1 METQELISNVNQ
13 KPVQLSGFF
22 ELLRESLGIVKERFW
37 IYLGIILI
45 PTIGISIIIVLLAV
59 GASLLTAL
67 FAVSG
72 FKWAFLIILLMLVAI
87 VVIWP
92 TLAILYVAKERNRD
106 VGVFEALRKT
116 FPKILPAYWI
126 SLLVN
131 LAVSAGFFFFVIP
144 GFIFW
149 VWFSLATPVL
159 LSENVRG
166 VKALSRSKE
175 LVKGKAWEVF
185 VRLMGLTII
194 GGLVSFIT
202 SPLLKSDMV
211 VKNLIAYLMLIP
223 TALVLN
229 VFIFLLYEK
238 LRDIRKE
245 DYKEERIEGETYQ
258 GA

>member
-22 ELLRESLGIVKERFW
+22 ELLRESFKIVKERFW

-45 PTIGISIIIVLLAV
+45 PIIGISIIIVLLAI

-67 FAVSG
+67 SAVSW
-72 FKWAFLIILLMLVAI
+72 FKWAFLIILLMLGAI

-92 TLAILYVAKERNRD
+92 TLAILYVAKERDRS
-106 VGVFEALRKT
+106 VGIFEALKRT

-131 LAVSAGFFFFVIP
+131 SAVFAGFFFFVIP

-194 GGLVSFIT
+194 GGSISFIT
-202 SPLLKSDMV
+202 EPLLKSDMTI
-211 VKNLIAYLMLIP
+211 KNLIAYLMLIP
-223 TALVLN
+223 TALILN
-229 VFIFLLYEK
+229 VFVFLLYEK

-245 DYKEERIEGETYQ
+245 DYKEERTEGETYQ